1 MSEKE
6 EVPTEV
12 DDTAVEPPV
21 EAIIE
26 PPMPHPEVIYEP
38 TPEKPKRG
46 RPRKVVVEPEEMPP
60 PPKRRGRPPKTEG
73 EAPKLEP
80 TSAVRMHT
88 PMPVIDYHELTRNL
102 ALHLADV
109 KTARKQAKVES
120 WNQFFV

>member
-6 EVPTEV
+6 ELSTEV
-12 DDTAVEPPV
+12 EDTSVEPPT
-21 EAIIE
+21 EAIVEPE
-26 PPMPHPEVIYEP
+26 PPEEPEEIKPEP
-38 TPEKPKRG
+38 KKRG
-46 RPRKVVVEPEEMPP
+46 RPKKVIVESEEMP
-60 PPKRRGRPPKTEG
+60 PPKRRGRPPKTE

-80 TSAVRMHT
+80 TSAVRMHA